1 MEENQTNITN
11 SIISTINS
19 IFETLFSS
27 LDNSVYETLD
37 DLAFIDNSILSD
49 STFEK
54 IFGTNSTNGIL
65 LIANSLLIGFAIYYG
80 IKLLYSYYMNIQIE
94 RPYQFVFKTLI
105 FAIAL
110 NCSYFLCYEFLNI
123 NSLISSSIRS
133 VGENILNTN
142 ICFSELINK
151 LNSVISVESSS
162 FNIFSFD
169 GLIKSFISVGLFNLI
184 FSYALRYILLKV
196 FIVITPFAI
205 LTLINTSTSWF
216 FKSWI
221 KCFLSLLLIQSF
233 ISIIL
238 LIIFSLDYNSS
249 NILSKLMYV
258 GGMYA
263 LIRANS
269 YIKQLIRWTFYRH
282 FY

>member
-1 MEENQTNITN
+1 MEGNQTNITN

-27 LDNSVYETLD
+27 LDNSIYETLD
-37 DLAFIDNSILSD
+37 DLAFIDTNILNN

-54 IFGTNSTNGIL
+54 IFGVNSSNGIL
-65 LIANSLLIGFAIYYG
+65 LIANSLLIAFVIYYG

-110 NCSYFLCYEFLNI
+110 NCSYFICSQFLNI
-123 NSLISSSIRS
+123 NSLLSSSIRS
-133 VGENILNTN
+133 IGENILNTN
-142 ICFSELINK
+142 ISFSELINR
-151 LNSVISVESSS
+151 LNSIISIESSS

-169 GLIKSFISVGLFNLI
+169 GLIKSFISIGLFNLI

-196 FIVITPFAI
+196 FILITPFAI
-205 LTLINTSTSWF
+205 LTLINNSTSWF
-216 FKSWI
+216 FKSWF

-233 ISIIL
+233 VSIIL

-269 YIKQLIRWTFYRH
+269 YIRQLIRRTFYR
-282 FY
+282 YIY